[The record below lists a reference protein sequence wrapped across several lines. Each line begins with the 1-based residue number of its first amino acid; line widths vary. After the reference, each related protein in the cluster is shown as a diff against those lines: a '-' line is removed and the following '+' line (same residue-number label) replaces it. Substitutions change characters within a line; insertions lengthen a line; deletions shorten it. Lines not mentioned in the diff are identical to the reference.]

1 MRWKK
6 IIEDSTLSQNVFK
19 FNVTVDKKKE
29 DGTTVHYAYNIDIP
43 DLMVS
48 LMVGER
54 HVIEY
59 IENQYIIGVESGSL
73 NTFYTGLVLMVQ
85 GFANNFKYKWLAMIE
100 SNELYFNP
108 LWNVDGV
115 EITTEDIK
123 KRQRD
128 ITDKFG
134 NETAYTTQTQY
145 GKDTNTIK
153 HGNNQS
159 YTEQM
164 QYGLD
169 ETTHTTGTHTDVTTH
184 KTNPFN
190 DSDTLYK
197 TGQDELAITQYDD
210 KDSRALHTD
219 TATYNPHTDVT
230 ERDLHTDTVTY
241 NPHADTHKIE
251 DAAHKDEITKERHGN
266 IGITKSTELLRDY
279 RDLPTEYYKPFLMDL
294 MSYMSDGY

>member
-1 MRWKK
+1 MKLRE
-6 IIEDSTLSQNVFK
+6 ILENNILSTNLFFFAFSIV
-19 FNVTVDKKKE
+19 KKKE
-29 DGTTVHYAYNIDIP
+29 DGTTTTSSYTIDIP
-43 DLMVS
+43 DIYALMSYGNYKVNDYIQEVFEDDSMSDAQKYGRFVLILSQLEES
-48 LMVGER
+48 L
-54 HVIEY
+54 
-59 IENQYIIGVESGSL
+59 
-73 NTFYTGLVLMVQ
+73 
-85 GFANNFKYKWLAMIE
+85 KYKWAALID
-100 SNELYFNP
+100 SLTLYYNP

-123 KRQRD
+123 KRQRE

-134 NETAYTTQTQY
+134 NEAAYTTETEY

-169 ETTHTTGTHTDVTTH
+169 ETIHTTGTHTDVTTH

-190 DSDTLYK
+190 DSDALYE

-219 TATYNPHTDVT
+219 TATYEPHTDVT

-266 IGITKSTELLRDY
+266 IGVTKSTELLRDS
-279 RDLPTEYYKPFLMDL
+279 RELAVDYYPIIMKDILKYI
-294 MSYMSDGY
+294 SCGY

>member
-1 MRWKK
+1 MKLRK
-6 IIEDSTLSQNVFK
+6 ILENNQLATSLFFFVFSI
-19 FNVTVDKKKE
+19 TKKKE
-29 DGTTVHYAYNIDIP
+29 DGTTTTSNYTIDIP
-43 DLMVS
+43 DIYALMSYGNYRVNDYIQEVFDDES
-48 LMVGER
+48 LTDAQKYGRMR
-54 HVIEY
+54 TILND
-59 IENQYIIGVESGSL
+59 IMES
-73 NTFYTGLVLMVQ
+73 T
-85 GFANNFKYKWLAMIE
+85 KYKWAALID
-100 SNELYFNP
+100 SLTLYYNP

-134 NETAYTTQTQY
+134 NELAYTTQTQY

-153 HGNNQS
+153 HGNNTS
-159 YTEQM
+159 YTETM

-190 DSDTLYK
+190 DSVKLYE
-197 TGQDELAITQYDD
+197 TGQDELAITTYDD

-266 IGITKSTELLRDY
+266 IGVTKSTELLRDS
-279 RDLPTEYYKPFLMDL
+279 RELAVDYYPIIMKDILKYI
-294 MSYMSDGY
+294 SCGY

>member
-1 MRWKK
+1 MKLRE
-6 IIEDSTLSQNVFK
+6 ILENNILATNVF
-19 FNVTVDKKKE
+19 FFTFTITKKKE
-29 DGTTVHYAYNIDIP
+29 DGTTTTSSYTIDIP
-43 DLMVS
+43 DIYALMSYGNYRVNDYIQEVFEDES
-48 LMVGER
+48 LSDAQKYGRLALILSQLE
-54 HVIEY
+54 
-59 IENQYIIGVESGSL
+59 ESL
-73 NTFYTGLVLMVQ
+73 
-85 GFANNFKYKWLAMIE
+85 KYKWAALID
-100 SNELYFNP
+100 SLTLYYNP
-108 LWNVDGV
+108 LWNVDAK

-134 NETAYTTQTQY
+134 NEVAYTTKTEY

-153 HGNNQS
+153 HGNNTS
-159 YTEQM
+159 YTETM

-190 DSDTLYK
+190 DSDTLYE

-210 KDSRALHTD
+210 KDSRAIHTD

-266 IGITKSTELLRDY
+266 IGVTKSTELLRDS
-279 RDLPTEYYKPFLMDL
+279 RELAVDYYPIIMKDILKYI
-294 MSYMSDGY
+294 SVGY

>member
-1 MRWKK
+1 MKLK
-6 IIEDSTLSQNVFK
+6 EILENNILATNLFFFAFSIV
-19 FNVTVDKKKE
+19 KKKE
-29 DGTTVHYAYNIDIP
+29 DGTTTTNSYTIDIP
-43 DLMVS
+43 DIYALMSYGNYKVNDYIQEVFEDDTLTDAQKYGRFALILSQLEES
-48 LMVGER
+48 L
-54 HVIEY
+54 
-59 IENQYIIGVESGSL
+59 
-73 NTFYTGLVLMVQ
+73 
-85 GFANNFKYKWLAMIE
+85 KYKWGALID
-100 SNELYFNP
+100 SLTLYYNP

-123 KRQRD
+123 KRTRD

-134 NETAYTTQTQY
+134 NEASYTTETEY
-145 GKDTNTIK
+145 GKDVNTIK
-153 HGNNQS
+153 HGNNES
-159 YTEQM
+159 YSETME
-164 QYGLD
+164 YGLD

-190 DSDTLYK
+190 DSDTLYE

-266 IGITKSTELLRDY
+266 IGVTKSTELLRDS
-279 RDLPTEYYKPFLMDL
+279 RELAVDYYPIIMKDILKYI
-294 MSYMSDGY
+294 SVGY

>member
-1 MRWKK
+1 MKLKEILENNIW
-6 IIEDSTLSQNVFK
+6 INDLFFFTW
-19 FNVTVDKKKE
+19 TVDKKKE
-29 DGTTVHYAYNIDIP
+29 DGTTVSNSYVITIP
-43 DLMVS
+43 DIYVNMNYGNRILNDYITEIFEDES
-48 LMVGER
+48 LTD
-54 HVIEY
+54 
-59 IENQYIIGVESGSL
+59 NQKYAKFNTICNQILASL
-73 NTFYTGLVLMVQ
+73 
-85 GFANNFKYKWLAMIE
+85 KYKWAALID
-100 SNELYFNP
+100 SLTLYYNP

-123 KRQRD
+123 KRTRD

-134 NETAYTTQTQY
+134 NEASYTTETEY

-159 YTEQM
+159 YSETM

-190 DSDTLYK
+190 DSDTLYE
-197 TGQDELAITQYDD
+197 TGQDELAITTYDD

-266 IGITKSTELLRDY
+266 IGVTKSTELLRDA
-279 RDLPTEYYKPFLMDL
+279 RELAADYYPIIMNDILKYI
-294 MSYMSDGY
+294 SCGY

>member
-1 MRWKK
+1 MRLRE
-6 IIEDSTLSQNVFK
+6 ILENNILATNLFFFSFSVS
-19 FNVTVDKKKE
+19 KKKE
-29 DGTTVHYAYNIDIP
+29 DGTMNTSNYTIDIP
-43 DLMVS
+43 DVYALMSYGNYKVNDYIQEVFEDETLTDAQKYGRIRTILND
-48 LMVGER
+48 LM
-54 HVIEY
+54 
-59 IENQYIIGVESGSL
+59 GSL
-73 NTFYTGLVLMVQ
+73 
-85 GFANNFKYKWLAMIE
+85 KYKWGALID
-100 SNELYFNP
+100 SLTLYYNP
-108 LWNVDGV
+108 LYNVDAK

-134 NETAYTTQTQY
+134 NEISYTTQTQY

-153 HGNNQS
+153 HGNNTS
-159 YTEQM
+159 YTETM

-190 DSDTLYK
+190 DSDTLYS
-197 TGQDELAITQYDD
+197 TGQDELAITTYDD
-210 KDSRALHTD
+210 KDSRAIHTD

-230 ERDLHTDTVTY
+230 ERDMHTDTTTY

-266 IGITKSTELLRDY
+266 IGVTKSTELLRDS
-279 RDLPTEYYKPFLMDL
+279 RELAVDYYPIIMKDILKYI
-294 MSYMSDGY
+294 SVGY

>member
-1 MRWKK
+1 MRLRE
-6 IIEDSTLSQNVFK
+6 ILENNILATNVF
-19 FNVTVDKKKE
+19 FFSFSITKKKE
-29 DGTTVHYAYNIDIP
+29 DGSTTTSNYTIDIP
-43 DLMVS
+43 DIYALMSYGNYKVNDYIQEVFEDDTLTDAQKYGRLALILSQLEES
-48 LMVGER
+48 L
-54 HVIEY
+54 
-59 IENQYIIGVESGSL
+59 
-73 NTFYTGLVLMVQ
+73 
-85 GFANNFKYKWLAMIE
+85 KYKWGALID
-100 SNELYFNP
+100 SLTLYYNP
-108 LWNVDGV
+108 LWNVDGK

-123 KRQRD
+123 KRTRD

-134 NETAYTTQTQY
+134 NEVAYTTKTEY

-153 HGNNQS
+153 HGNNTS
-159 YTEQM
+159 YTETM

-190 DSDTLYK
+190 DSDTLYE
-197 TGQDELAITQYDD
+197 TGQDELSITQYDD

-266 IGITKSTELLRDY
+266 IGVTKSTELLRDS
-279 RDLPTEYYKPFLMDL
+279 RELAVDYYPIIMKDILKYI
-294 MSYMSDGY
+294 SCGY

>member
-1 MRWKK
+1 MKLK
-6 IIEDSTLSQNVFK
+6 EILENNILATNLFFFAFSIV
-19 FNVTVDKKKE
+19 KKKE
-29 DGTTVHYAYNIDIP
+29 DGTTTTSSYTIDIP
-43 DLMVS
+43 DIYALMSYGNYKVNDYIQEVFEDDTLTDAQKYGRFALILSQLEES
-48 LMVGER
+48 L
-54 HVIEY
+54 
-59 IENQYIIGVESGSL
+59 
-73 NTFYTGLVLMVQ
+73 
-85 GFANNFKYKWLAMIE
+85 KYKWGALID
-100 SNELYFNP
+100 SLTLYYNP

-134 NETAYTTQTQY
+134 NELAYTTQTQY

-190 DSDTLYK
+190 DSDTLYE

-266 IGITKSTELLRDY
+266 IGVTKSTELLRDA
-279 RDLPTEYYKPFLMDL
+279 RELAVDYYPIIMKDILKYI
-294 MSYMSDGY
+294 SVGY

>member
-1 MRWKK
+1 MKLK
-6 IIEDSTLSQNVFK
+6 EILENNILANDLFFFVFSI
-19 FNVTVDKKKE
+19 TKKKE
-29 DGTTVHYAYNIDIP
+29 DGSTTTSNYTIDIP
-43 DLMVS
+43 DIYALMMYGNYKVNDYIQEVFEDDSMSDAQKYGRLARILSQLEES
-48 LMVGER
+48 L
-54 HVIEY
+54 
-59 IENQYIIGVESGSL
+59 
-73 NTFYTGLVLMVQ
+73 
-85 GFANNFKYKWLAMIE
+85 KYKWAALID
-100 SNELYFNP
+100 SLTLYYNP
-108 LWNVDGV
+108 LWNVDGK

-134 NETAYTTQTQY
+134 NEVAYTTKTEY

-153 HGNNQS
+153 HGNNTS
-159 YTEQM
+159 YTETM

-190 DSDTLYK
+190 DSDTLYE
-197 TGQDELAITQYDD
+197 TGQDELSITQYDD

-266 IGITKSTELLRDY
+266 IGVTKSTELLRDS
-279 RDLPTEYYKPFLMDL
+279 RELAVDYYPIIMKDILK
-294 MSYMSDGY
+294 YICVGY

>member
-1 MRWKK
+1 MKLRE
-6 IIEDSTLSQNVFK
+6 ILENNILATNLFFFTFSVA
-19 FNVTVDKKKE
+19 KKKE
-29 DGTTVHYAYNIDIP
+29 DGTTTTSNYTIDIP
-43 DLMVS
+43 DIYALMSYGNYKINDYIQEVFEDETLTDVQKYGRLRTILND
-48 LMVGER
+48 LM
-54 HVIEY
+54 
-59 IENQYIIGVESGSL
+59 GSL
-73 NTFYTGLVLMVQ
+73 Q
-85 GFANNFKYKWLAMIE
+85 YKWAALID
-100 SNELYFNP
+100 SLTLYYNP

-123 KRQRD
+123 KRTRD

-134 NETAYTTQTQY
+134 NEASYTTETEY

-153 HGNNQS
+153 HGNNES
-159 YTEQM
+159 YSETME
-164 QYGLD
+164 YGLD

-190 DSDTLYK
+190 DSNTLYS

-210 KDSRALHTD
+210 KDSRALHKD
-219 TATYNPHTDVT
+219 TATYDPHTDVT

-266 IGITKSTELLRDY
+266 IGVTKSTELLRDS
-279 RDLPTEYYKPFLMDL
+279 RELAVDYYPIIMKDILKYI
-294 MSYMSDGY
+294 SVGY

>member
-1 MRWKK
+1 MKLRE
-6 IIEDSTLSQNVFK
+6 ILENNILSTNLFFFAFSIV
-19 FNVTVDKKKE
+19 KKKE
-29 DGTTVHYAYNIDIP
+29 DGTTTTSSYTIDIP
-43 DLMVS
+43 DIYALMSYGNYKVNDYIQEVFEDETLTDAQKYGRFALILSQLEES
-48 LMVGER
+48 L
-54 HVIEY
+54 
-59 IENQYIIGVESGSL
+59 
-73 NTFYTGLVLMVQ
+73 
-85 GFANNFKYKWLAMIE
+85 KYKWGALID
-100 SNELYFNP
+100 SLTLYYNP

-123 KRQRD
+123 KRQRE

-153 HGNNQS
+153 HGNNTS
-159 YTEQM
+159 YTETM

-190 DSDTLYK
+190 DSDTLYE

-210 KDSRALHTD
+210 KDSRAIHTD

-266 IGITKSTELLRDY
+266 IGVTKSTELLRDS
-279 RDLPTEYYKPFLMDL
+279 RELAVDYYPIIMKDILKYI
-294 MSYMSDGY
+294 SVGY